1 MAEENQ
7 SQNPA
12 NEADPPSGDQPDT
25 QAGAKS
31 AKTPSS
37 DGDGACESN
46 PANQAAAP
54 VATAETRPKLSREM
68 HLWEYRWVRDLL
80 IILAVVIVGYILWQ
94 ARPVLLPV
102 VLAMALAYVL
112 NPLVKWLERKGISRF
127 NSSLIIVLSFI
138 VLLLGS
144 LAVIVPLLII
154 QIWNLISRVPDQFD
168 NVSAEYGLR
177 WDEVIAD
184 VMTSLRQT
192 TDEFIKTLGTDGKA
206 AAEQLG
212 NIDYTLVTQI
222 LSAIGQWLINTIGW
236 SFGMASYIG
245 LALVIVLFCFFY
257 FSWRFDAVV
266 QWLAG
271 FVPPRHKI
279 EVAKVAIRMDRAIAA
294 WFRGRLL
301 QSLIVGVILCVGWYF
316 CGLDSWLVL
325 GVIGGALNFIPY
337 AAVLIWP
344 VAIALMIMGHHSEVS
359 LLTFFGL
366 WYLILAPTLVYV
378 IAQINDNW
386 VVEPILQGQATD
398 LDPVTVLIAVL
409 IGGALAG
416 FLGLLLAIPTA
427 ACLKILATDVILPRA
442 RQYVQ
447 SIK

>member
-12 NEADPPSGDQPDT
+12 NEADPPAGDQPET
-25 QAGAKS
+25 QAGAAS

-46 PANQAAAP
+46 PANQAEAP
-54 VATAETRPKLSREM
+54 VSTAETRPKLSREM

-94 ARPVLLPV
+94 ARSVLLPV

-144 LAVIVPLLII
+144 LAVIVPLLIN
-154 QIWNLISRVPDQFD
+154 QI
-168 NVSAEYGLR
+168 YGLVYNVPSQFNDISSKYDIR
-177 WDEVIAD
+177 WDE
-184 VMTSLRQT
+184 
-192 TDEFIKTLGTDGKA
+192 TLTQLYETVKRGAIDFARFVGSDGKV

-212 NIDYTLVTQI
+212 NIDYTVATRVVTTVT
-222 LSAIGQWLINTIGW
+222 SWLADTIIWTINLTTYV
-236 SFGMASYIG
+236 F

-257 FSWRFDAVV
+257 FSWRFDAMV

-271 FVPPRHKI
+271 FVPPRHKV
-279 EVAKVAIRMDRAIAA
+279 EVAKVAKRMDRAIAA
-294 WFRGRLL
+294 WFRSRLL
-301 QSLIVGVILCVGWYF
+301 QSLIVAVILCVGWYF
-316 CGLDSWLVL
+316 CGLDSFLVL
-325 GVIGGALNFIPY
+325 GLIGGALNFIPY